1 MQAATASQKKK
12 KKKNK
17 TSNVPSQSTGRDRTK
32 QHFIPIPNSQGPRP
46 SPCHC
51 RICHCTTRRLDALH
65 RHPSSLNRSPRYPN
79 LRTPLHLA
87 PKARILNHYPPA
99 SLPAPSTAQHSTTP
113 STKNAPTPLYPDAYA
128 HTHTR
133 AYAIPHPH
141 TFQNPPNPLPPT
153 AQERSCPAWARNLAR
168 TPAATRVSGTAPAN
182 TNTSKASQ
190 PPASPPPAGAEY
202 EQPLPTHVDEAP
214 PAGLAGWPY
223 RIAAAPSR
231 PR

>member
-12 KKKNK
+12 KKNK
-17 TSNVPSQSTGRDRTK
+17 TSKVPSQSTGRDRTK

-133 AYAIPHPH
+133 VCYTTSPH
-141 TFQNPPNPLPPT
+141 LPEPAEPT
-153 AQERSCPAWARNLAR
+153 STHRPRTLVPRLGTQSRTHARGDQSLRHR
-168 TPAATRVSGTAPAN
+168 TRKHEHEQSVPT
-182 TNTSKASQ
+182 ASQ
-190 PPASPPPAGAEY
+190 PAASRRGIRAAV
-202 EQPLPTHVDEAP
+202 THA
-214 PAGLAGWPY
+214 
-223 RIAAAPSR
+223 R
-231 PR
+231 